1 MCLEKRLSYRRLRK
15 EFGLDDETLEDVRH
29 ELIVKRLAVDESGEG
44 LAFVGAALSETGDA
58 PPPAFASVAAPIT
71 LPLVLS
77 APLAPV
83 ARAAIAAAPDAERR
97 QLTVMFCDLVGSTA
111 LSTGMD
117 PEDLRD
123 VITSFQNRC
132 SAAIRRYDGF
142 VAKYMGDG
150 ILVYFGYPRAH
161 EDEAERS
168 ARAGLDI
175 VDAMAELNAAIR
187 RPPGVELAVRITV
200 PRSRSNALSLVRKS
214 GSHWTHRWREQD
226 SNHRSP
232 ADMLRMR
239 RGILTSF
246 TVDGITHMLRAP
258 IQRKGS
264 SRCVAPP
271 ESDERG
277 RPLRAMNSGNASS
290 ALAPLTTCVVYKLVA
305 RSPSKIRRR

>member
-1 MCLEKRLSYRRLRK
+1 LCLEKRLSYRRLRK

-29 ELIVKRLAVDESGEG
+29 ELIVKRLAVDEGGEG

-77 APLAPV
+77 APFAPV

-150 ILVYFGYPRAH
+150 ILFYFGYPRAH
-161 EDEAERS
+161 ERGRVS
-168 ARAGLDI
+168 I
-175 VDAMAELNAAIR
+175 SWM
-187 RPPGVELAVRITV
+187 
-200 PRSRSNALSLVRKS
+200 
-214 GSHWTHRWREQD
+214 RWR
-226 SNHRSP
+226 S
-232 ADMLRMR
+232 
-239 RGILTSF
+239 
-246 TVDGITHMLRAP
+246 
-258 IQRKGS
+258 
-264 SRCVAPP
+264 
-271 ESDERG
+271 
-277 RPLRAMNSGNASS
+277 
-290 ALAPLTTCVVYKLVA
+290 
-305 RSPSKIRRR
+305 